1 MQLAPLLR
9 LSGSRW
15 ALPLALSVALALAVI
30 NETSYREA
38 IEGIA
43 QTGRHEQNRADL
55 QALLRSL
62 VDAETG
68 QRGYLLTSRSTYLEP
83 YEAAVAEV
91 EHTLARLH
99 RAYDGDPLTRGKLT
113 SVDDKVQQKLSELRT
128 TLQLHAAG
136 KQVQALDLTMSDIG
150 KEKMDE
156 LRTQLV
162 DLRDHERRQ
171 TEERRRELGS
181 TLLWSRIGLH
191 LLVVLALLA
200 LAVSLRKA
208 HALEQAKTRLAQAL
222 LRERDQLEIEVQRRT
237 ADLSELAQHLQTARE
252 DERSHLARELHDE
265 LGALLTA
272 AKLDVARLRRA
283 LGTSLPQASDRL
295 VSLTQTLDHG
305 IALKRQIIENLRP
318 SSLSNLGLVAA
329 LDILAREFSE
339 RSEIEV
345 ETTLSSVVLDDM
357 GQITVY
363 RFVQEALTNISK
375 YAKATTVQVSMDAV
389 SAPAD
394 GARVQVRDNGIG
406 FSPAQVRRSAHG
418 LSGMRYRVQAAGGTM
433 QVDAAPGLG
442 TLLEIVLPG
451 RAPAGS

>member
-1 MQLAPLLR
+1 MQLAPLVR

-30 NETSYREA
+30 NETGYRQA
-38 IEGIA
+38 TEGIA

-55 QALLRSL
+55 QSLLRSL

-68 QRGYLLTSRSTYLEP
+68 QRGYLLTGRATYLQP

-91 EHTLARLH
+91 EHTLVRLH
-99 RAYDGDPLTRGKLT
+99 VAYDGAAQTQAKLAA
-113 SVDDKVQQKLSELRT
+113 VDDKVQQKLSELRT
-128 TLQLHAAG
+128 TLELHAAG
-136 KQVQALDLTMSDIG
+136 KTVQALELTMSDIG

-156 LRTQLV
+156 LRALLV
-162 DLRDHERRQ
+162 DLRDHESQQ
-171 TEERRRELGS
+171 THQRRRELGS

-191 LLVVLALLA
+191 LLAVLALLA
-200 LAVSLRKA
+200 LVVSLRKA
-208 HALEQAKTRLAQAL
+208 RALDQAKTELAQAL

-252 DERSHLARELHDE
+252 DERSRLARELHDE

-295 VSLTQTLDHG
+295 VGLTQTLDHG

-329 LDILAREFSE
+329 LEILAREFGE

-345 ETTLSSVVLDDM
+345 ETALSAVVLDDI
-357 GQITVY
+357 GQITAY
-363 RFVQEALTNISK
+363 RFVQEALTNIGK
-375 YAKATTVQVSMDAV
+375 YAKATKVQVSLA
-389 SAPAD
+389 ALPPPAG
-394 GARVQVRDNGIG
+394 GARVQVRDNGVG
-406 FSPAQVRRSAHG
+406 FSPAEVRRSAHG

-433 QVDAAPGLG
+433 QVNAAPGRG
-442 TLLEIVLPG
+442 TQLEIRLPG
-451 RAPAGS
+451 GAATGA